1 MSANIVR
8 PSFPVVPTVH
18 KFRNDLFTQWRV
30 VGALLIREVY
40 TRFGREGLG
49 FGWIVAEPLVFAIP
63 VLLVWSIVRHP
74 FENGVPLV
82 PLLWSGYLPLL
93 LYRHVGARMLLFVRV
108 NAGLLYHRQVT
119 IFDIFLARFLL
130 EVASNLSA
138 VVASGVFFYSV
149 GLLEPP
155 RDLPM
160 FYLGYLYMIWWCAVN
175 GLIIG
180 ALSERT
186 DWTEKIWQPY
196 SYLYMFFSGF
206 FYMAGWLGAGLREWS
221 LCLPSLQAYEM
232 LRAGMFGPTVKTYGD
247 PAYETASLA
256 VLTLIGLLLMRES
269 RKYVVAE

>member
-1 MSANIVR
+1 M
-8 PSFPVVPTVH
+8 FW
-18 KFRNDLFTQWRV
+18 KDLATQRRV

-63 VLLVWSIVRHP
+63 VLLVWSVVRGRYEHGMP
-74 FENGVPLV
+74 MM
-82 PLLWSGYLPLL
+82 PLLWTGYLPILL
-93 LYRHVGARMLLFVRV
+93 FRHTGGRMLLFVRV

-119 IFDIFLARFLL
+119 IFDLFLARFLL

-138 VVASGVFFYSV
+138 VVASFALFYSV
-149 GLLEPP
+149 GLLDPP

-160 FYLGYLYMIWWCAVN
+160 FYLGYFYTIWWCAVI

-180 ALSERT
+180 ALSERS
-186 DWTEKIWQPY
+186 DWVEKIWTPF

-206 FYMAGWLGAGLREWS
+206 MFMAAWLPAGLRGWA
-221 LCLPSLQAYEM
+221 LLIPSFQAYEII
-232 LRAGMFGPTVKTYGD
+232 RAGMFGAAAKTYGD

-256 VLTLIGLLLMRES
+256 VLTLIGLLLMREA